1 MKILLVDDEEII
13 LEILKDDIV
22 DSFPESTVICAID
35 GVAALE
41 LFNSEGDFTLVIT
54 DIKMPRMNGLEL
66 IEEIN
71 KKDSPPPVIVVSG
84 HIDRDIDLNY
94 GNKVDIL
101 TKPYDFEVLEELIK
115 NH

>member
-1 MKILLVDDEEII
+1 MKILIVDDEEII
-13 LEILKDDIV
+13 LEILKDDIEE
-22 DSFPESTVICAID
+22 SFPGASVVCAVD

-41 LFNSEGDFTLVIT
+41 LYNKEADFTLVIT

-71 KKDSPPPVIVVSG
+71 KQDSPPPVIVVSG
-84 HIDRDIDLNY
+84 HIDRDFDINY
-94 GNKVDIL
+94 GNKVSVL
-101 TKPYDFEVLEELIK
+101 AKPYDFEVLEELIK